1 MREFW
6 SMPSS
11 WPMDPA
17 GYVFLARA
25 MDELGRARYGRDWT
39 GEEFSGGMNDAGNAL
54 TSSSGMG
61 ETISRKDRNPEE
73 TSCTAQAP

>member
-1 MREFW
+1 MARITRGRAGGE
-6 SMPSS
+6 
-11 WPMDPA
+11 PA
-17 GYVFLARA
+17 GGGVR
-25 MDELGRARYGRDWT
+25 RT
-39 GEEFSGGMNDAGNAL
+39 GEELTGGMNDAGNAL